1 MEIRTISSDIVTLLS
16 ELNPDN
22 DPYTLALPI
31 DHKSQLKVSSQIKDH
46 HLLCQIEVDPAHFE
60 SAAEKLR
67 FQRHLLNLTSQTEN
81 TSSLIASLTD
91 EGYYAISSFISKNET
106 LSEVIRIISSLLEN
120 SIQPNQHQSSIGEP
134 TWMSV

>member
-1 MEIRTISSDIVTLLS
+1 MEIHTISSDIVTLLS
-16 ELNPDN
+16 DLNPN
-22 DPYTLALPI
+22 SDPYTLALPI

-67 FQRHLLNLTSQTEN
+67 FQRHLLKLTCQTEN

-91 EGYYAISSFISKNET
+91 EGYYTISSFIPKNNT
-106 LSEVIRIISSLLEN
+106 LSEVIRIIHNLLESRN
-120 SIQPNQHQSSIGEP
+120 PSDQYQSSNGEP